1 METLKEEEEELK
13 KKVELC
19 KVRAHVGIPGCVGVA
34 GVSTV
39 LVSHMR
45 KLKLVEVT
53 GLAHGHMSRKQQS

>member
-19 KVRAHVGIPGCVGVA
+19 KVSAHVGIPGCVGLA
-34 GVSTV
+34 GLSTA

-45 KLKLVEVT
+45 KLKLVE
-53 GLAHGHMSRKQQS
+53 